1 MADVV
6 SFNDYEKLDLIS
18 KKPNSW
24 TPLADPDP
32 VALFIETLPGHTVS
46 LRDEKTRNQ
55 FNLDW
60 VFRLMSFIEFKLEE
74 ERADIKEQSANVVI
88 NTSERK
94 VVPADSSTTPDAAKA
109 KPRLRLGPPTPPT
122 LHPTTLLCTQI
133 GKLIVTTD
141 ELDESKLANCEGTEI
156 DVTPNV
162 CTFVVPI
169 YASGHGCNNI
179 LGQRVVPARR
189 VKPKDDNYTMDI
201 APTKVKVDIPE
212 SLRLGPTAAKHI
224 DVSVSLLRGLPE
236 KDLPQGQLTP
246 QGILLTRPSFADE
259 VLKSEKKSN
268 AKAIEKLTDEF
279 LSFMG
284 VGAAADQMNRK
295 SKASAAKA
303 ARGSGDASGDEE
315 DEGGEVESSA
325 AAKTAVKNLT
335 R

>member
-1 MADVV
+1 M
-6 SFNDYEKLDLIS
+6 
-18 KKPNSW
+18 
-24 TPLADPDP
+24 
-32 VALFIETLPGHTVS
+32 
-46 LRDEKTRNQ
+46 
-55 FNLDW
+55 DW

-74 ERADIKEQSANVVI
+74 ERADIKEQSANIVI
-88 NTSERK
+88 NTSERT
-94 VVPADSSTTPDAAKA
+94 VVPADSSTAPDAAKA
-109 KPRLRLGPPTPPT
+109 KANAKAKASARPADAADAASNMACTLEKHRLQDCKLPFSGKITCRRTPS
-122 LHPTTLLCTQI
+122 CTQI

-141 ELDESKLANCEGTEI
+141 EFDESMLANCEGTKI
-156 DVTPNV
+156 DVMPNV
-162 CTFVVPI
+162 FTFVVPI
-169 YASGHGCNNI
+169 YMSGHGCNNI
-179 LGQRVVPARR
+179 FGQRIVPAWC

-201 APTKVKVDIPE
+201 VPTKVKLDIPE

-303 ARGSGDASGDEE
+303 ARGSGDA
-315 DEGGEVESSA
+315 
-325 AAKTAVKNLT
+325 
-335 R
+335 